1 MPNIR
6 FDIHKKAEFDRLW
19 AEWVSQL
26 PKEQGVIVR
35 ARGIVWKMIPASYVD
50 LNNPQKE
57 AVEVESD
64 LLDFLI
70 KRGFSF
76 AIV

>member
-6 FDIHKKAEFDRLW
+6 FETDKKGEFDRLW
-19 AEWVSQL
+19 AEWVNQL

-35 ARGIVWKMIPASYVD
+35 ARGIVWKIIASNGG
-50 LNNPQKE
+50 LNNPRKK

-64 LLDFLI
+64 LVDFLI
-70 KRGFSF
+70 EHGFSF

>member
-6 FDIHKKAEFDRLW
+6 FEPDKKAEFDRLW

-26 PKEQGVIVR
+26 PKEQAVIVR
-35 ARGIVWKMIPASYVD
+35 ARGIVWTMIPAAYVD

-64 LLDFLI
+64 LVDFLI

-76 AIV
+76 AMV

>member
-1 MPNIR
+1 MPNIH
-6 FDIHKKAEFDRLW
+6 FEPAKKAEFDRLW
-19 AEWVSQL
+19 AEWISQL

-35 ARGIVWKMIPASYVD
+35 ARGIVRKMIPAAYVD

-57 AVEVESD
+57 AVAVESD
-64 LLDFLI
+64 LVDFLI
-70 KRGFSF
+70 KQGFSF